1 MLAVGQKARKPAEKI
16 ASYATKISEILVMKR
31 QDVNGAEARAREL
44 EDEFTR
50 LDIEVS
56 HHTDDNTNDT
66 PSTAVSYVCQLQRL
80 KYSQSL
86 ITQRI
91 AAMVRYS
98 AAMLDVVV

>member
-1 MLAVGQKARKPAEKI
+1 MLAVDQKARKPAEKI

-56 HHTDDNTNDT
+56 HHTDDSTNDT
-66 PSTAVSYVCQLQRL
+66 PSTAVSHLPAAT
-80 KYSQSL
+80 
-86 ITQRI
+86 TQAFSKFNHPAHCGYGPI
-91 AAMVRYS
+91 ECCDA
-98 AAMLDVVV
+98 

>member
-1 MLAVGQKARKPAEKI
+1 M
-16 ASYATKISEILVMKR
+16 ISEILVMER

-44 EDEFTR
+44 EDEVTR
-50 LDIEVS
+50 FDIEVS
-56 HHTDDNTNDT
+56 HHTDDSTNDT